1 MKFHCKNELSLLSFD
16 EAVVKE
22 FKIEKDTIQMQFSG
36 GVVKADN
43 SQNGRFQDMFCG
55 EITLWLHQAKLVKI
69 VKEGMKYYDANGVLQ
84 EEIPNED
91 VPVPAQDAVL
101 ARVAGGTVFTTVEA
115 QVSQGKGLELGIDT
129 PRKRIRKKWI
139 LTGFAWS
146 MRKRKRDGRDTALR
160 WMNNGIK
167 SIAVF
172 SDGCQR
178 TEFYQSG
185 QPASHY
191 PAYPFKAAGGAGRGT
206 GNGFI

>member
-91 VPVPAQDAVL
+91 VPVPARTLSLPEWQ
-101 ARVAGGTVFTTVEA
+101 E
-115 QVSQGKGLELGIDT
+115 ELYLPLWKHRY
-129 PRKRIRKKWI
+129 PREKDWNWELTSRGKRIRKKWI
-139 LTGFAWS
+139 LTGSAWF
-146 MRKRKRDGRDTALR
+146 MKKRKQDGRGTALR
-160 WMNNGIK
+160 WMNN
-167 SIAVF
+167 
-172 SDGCQR
+172 
-178 TEFYQSG
+178 TM
-185 QPASHY
+185 
-191 PAYPFKAAGGAGRGT
+191 PFHSKR
-206 GNGFI
+206 

>member
-115 QVSQGKGLELGIDT
+115 QVSQGKGLELGIDI
-129 PRKRIRKKWI
+129 PRGRGSWKKWI
-139 LTGFAWS
+139 LTGSAWF
-146 MRKRKRDGRDTALR
+146 MKKRKQDGRGTALR
-160 WMNNGIK
+160 WMNN
-167 SIAVF
+167 
-172 SDGCQR
+172 
-178 TEFYQSG
+178 TM
-185 QPASHY
+185 
-191 PAYPFKAAGGAGRGT
+191 PFHSKR
-206 GNGFI
+206 